1 MNEKEGRRVL
11 IDTNVLISAAFTM
24 DGIKLIVALMAWVS
38 LVSAN
43 EWLRHCSLRELE
55 LPAPAPV
62 LTPMLS

>member
-1 MNEKEGRRVL
+1 M

-24 DGIKLIVALMAWVS
+24 DGIKLIVGTRLQRELVTLMAWIS